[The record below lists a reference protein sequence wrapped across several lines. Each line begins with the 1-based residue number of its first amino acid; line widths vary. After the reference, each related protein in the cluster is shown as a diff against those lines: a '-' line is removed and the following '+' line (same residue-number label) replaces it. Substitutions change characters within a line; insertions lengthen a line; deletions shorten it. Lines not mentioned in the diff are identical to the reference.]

1 MCISNNCVY
10 DIDGDG
16 CEEYAGSGTSACT
29 GAWDTADFTATC
41 HCCECGGGINVS
53 NSGDD
58 GTTDENDD
66 GSTDENDDGTTDE
79 NDDGT
84 TEDDGNEE
92 DEEVGCGE

>member
-16 CEEYAGSGTSACT
+16 CEEYAAAAESGTSACT

-41 HCCECGGGINVS
+41 DCCECGGGITVS

-58 GTTDENDD
+58 SGDD
-66 GSTDENDDGTTDE
+66 GADDCDDADESNRCSEFNNYDVYPETYGPGSGLE
-79 NDDGT
+79 
-84 TEDDGNEE
+84 
-92 DEEVGCGE
+92 